1 MPVRSLT
8 AHAAGC
14 AREGTLTGGVRL
26 ERLAGMASGD
36 VRIEL
41 TPAEVET
48 LIDALD
54 ALEYWQ
60 FGDVLPR
67 NNGFVFIPGDVSP
80 DADRYWGPDPQMSEG
95 QAEAIDHVRRC
106 RDLAARLQNAA
117 ATEKEVQ

>member
-1 MPVRSLT
+1 V
-8 AHAAGC
+8 AA
-14 AREGTLTGGVRL
+14 RGTLTGGVRL

-36 VRIEL
+36 VRIRL
-41 TPAEVET
+41 TSAAVEM
-48 LIDALD
+48 LIEALD

-80 DADRYWGPDPQMSEG
+80 ESDHYWGPEPQMSEE
-95 QAEAIDHVRRC
+95 QAEAIEQVRRC

-117 ATEKEVQ
+117 ATDKEVQ